1 MVRGVEVA
9 TNPADGRQT
18 GAAPSFRPVKVACA
32 RNLTQAVTLTVLGF
46 CYVPAVDDLG
56 LEAAGVDYDRRDF
69 LK

>member
-1 MVRGVEVA
+1 MA
-9 TNPADGRQT
+9 GRLGRRLHFDQ
-18 GAAPSFRPVKVACA
+18 VKVACA
-32 RNLTQAVTLTVLGF
+32 RNLTQAVTLTLLGF